1 MAYVQLNYNFVHVG
15 LKKYQGL
22 RAPKDLRGSEQREEK
37 KKRGQNRRRKDGQR
51 KCWNTKDDVI
61 LRGEG

>member
-1 MAYVQLNYNFVHVG
+1 
-15 LKKYQGL
+15 L

-51 KCWNTKDDVI
+51 KCWNTEDDVI